1 MIRLFNTYFPTRT
14 IVLTLTEALL
24 VTAGFVLAVV
34 ISSGDASAA
43 QAYLFYENG
52 AGRIGLVV
60 LVFLVLMY
68 YFDLYNSAVLTN
80 RREVVTRLVGVLGT
94 TFVALAVLYY
104 TFPDAS
110 LGGSVLWSG
119 ILAVAIVVPIW
130 RTFFFALNSSARF
143 AERTLIYGDGPLAA
157 PLIDA
162 IALRPELGLRVAGYV
177 GEAPQAAGIPVVES
191 DDLTEFVRREGVR
204 RIIVTMGDRRGKL
217 SVGELLK
224 LKASGVLIQDGPEY
238 YETMTGKIPLESLR
252 LSWLLFSP
260 GFHVRPA
267 LRLYKRL
274 FSLMFGLIGVAL
286 SAPLMALA
294 AVAISLDSKGGVIFR
309 QERVGE
315 FGVPFTVY
323 KFRTM
328 YDPVH
333 DAPKVQTVQPN
344 HTGDDSQDH
353 IGTPAHD
360 GDPRITRVG
369 KWLRRT
375 RLDELPQLF
384 NIVKGDISF
393 VGPRPVPPHE
403 EEQCAAVIPFYKER
417 WLIKPG
423 ATGWAQI
430 NRGYN
435 ATIEDHKEKLAYD
448 LFYIKNVS
456 IGLDIYILVSTVK
469 ILLLGRGGR

>member
-14 IVLTLTEALL
+14 LLLTLTEAVL
-24 VTAGFVLAVV
+24 VSLGFVFAVLL
-34 ISSGDASAA
+34 SSSTAADAKI
-43 QAYLFYENG
+43 YLLYENG

-60 LVFLVLMY
+60 LVFVVLMY
-68 YFDLYNSAVLTN
+68 YFDLYNSAILTN

-104 TFPDAS
+104 TFPGAS
-110 LGGSVLWSG
+110 LGGTVLWAG
-119 ILAVAIVVPIW
+119 IIMVAIVVPVW
-130 RTFFFALNSSARF
+130 RSFFFVLNRSARF
-143 AERTLIYGDGPLAA
+143 AERALIYGDGPLAS
-157 PLIDA
+157 PLMDA
-162 IALRPELGLRVAGYV
+162 ISQRPELGLRVAGYV
-177 GEAPQAAGIPVVES
+177 GVEPQITGIPTVSGDEI
-191 DDLTEFVRREGVR
+191 TEFVKQNNVR

-217 SVGELLK
+217 DVSELLK
-224 LKASGVLIQDGPEY
+224 LKASGVQIQDGPEY
-238 YETMTGKIPLESLR
+238 YETVTGKIPLESLR

-267 LRLYKRL
+267 LRVYKRA
-274 FSLMFGLIGVAL
+274 FSLFFGSVGVAL
-286 SAPLMALA
+286 SSPLMAIA
-294 AVAISLDSKGGVIFR
+294 AAAIRLDSEGPIIFR
-309 QERVGE
+309 QQRVGE
-315 FGVPFTVY
+315 FGEPFMVY

-328 YDPVH
+328 YH
-333 DAPKVQTVQPN
+333 NQSEMPKATPN
-344 HTGDDSQDH
+344 FDSDH

-369 KWLRRT
+369 KWLRRS

-384 NIVKGDISF
+384 NIVRGDISF

-435 ATIEDHKEKLAYD
+435 ATIEDHKDKLAYD

-456 IGLDIYILVSTVK
+456 VGLDIYILFATLK

>member
-14 IVLTLTEALL
+14 LLLTLTEAIL
-24 VTAGFVLAVV
+24 VTSGFVLAVLL
-34 ISSGDASAA
+34 SSGTAVDAKI
-43 QAYLFYENG
+43 YLLYENG

-68 YFDLYNSAVLTN
+68 YFDLYNSSILTN

-110 LGGSVLWSG
+110 LGGSVLWAG
-119 ILAVAIVVPIW
+119 ILMVAIAVPVW
-130 RTFFFALNSSARF
+130 RSFFFVLNRSARF
-143 AERTLIYGDGPLAA
+143 AERTLVYGDGPLASS
-157 PLIDA
+157 LMDA
-162 IALRPELGLRVAGYV
+162 IAQRPELGLRISGYV
-177 GEAPQAAGIPVVES
+177 GSEPQIAGIPVVKGDE
-191 DDLTEFVRREGVR
+191 LTEFVKREDIR
-204 RIIVTMGDRRGKL
+204 RIIVTMGDRRGKMDV
-217 SVGELLK
+217 SELLK
-224 LKASGVLIQDGPEY
+224 LKASGVQIQDGPEY
-238 YETMTGKIPLESLR
+238 YESVTGKIPLESLR

-260 GFHVRPA
+260 GFHVRSA
-267 LRLYKRL
+267 LRLYKCI
-274 FSLMFGLIGVAL
+274 FSFTFGLIGVVL
-286 SAPLMALA
+286 SAPFMALA
-294 AVAISLDSKGGVIFR
+294 AIAIRLDSEGPAIFR
-309 QERVGE
+309 QKRVGE
-315 FGVPFTVY
+315 YGVPFTVY

-328 YDPVH
+328 YDG
-333 DAPKVQTVQPN
+333 DKVPTPRFN
-344 HTGDDSQDH
+344 KHTNSDQSH

-369 KWLRRT
+369 KWLRRS

-384 NIVKGDISF
+384 NILKGDISF

-403 EEQCAAVIPFYKER
+403 EEECAAVIPFYKER

-456 IGLDIYILVSTVK
+456 IGLDIYILFATLK

>member
-1 MIRLFNTYFPTRT
+1 MIRLFNAYFPTRT
-14 IVLTLTEALL
+14 LLLTLSEAIL
-24 VTAGFVLAVV
+24 VTSGFLLAVLLSTGTV
-34 ISSGDASAA
+34 IDAGI
-43 QAYLFYENG
+43 YLQYENG
-52 AGRIGLVV
+52 AGKIALVV

-68 YFDLYNSAVLTN
+68 YFDLYNSSILTN
-80 RREVVTRLVGVLGT
+80 RREVVTRLVGVLGC

-110 LGGSVLWSG
+110 LGGTVLWTG
-119 ILAVAIVVPIW
+119 IFLIALAVPLW
-130 RTFFFALNSSARF
+130 RSCFFMLNRSARF
-143 AERTLIYGDGPLAA
+143 AESTAIYGDGPLAA
-157 PLIDA
+157 PLMDA
-162 IALRPELGLRVAGYV
+162 IAQRPELGLRVAGYV
-177 GEAPQAAGIPVVES
+177 GSEPQIAGIPTV
-191 DDLTEFVRREGVR
+191 DPNDLTEFVKSQGVR
-204 RIIVTMGDRRGKL
+204 RIIITMGDRRGKL
-217 SVGELLK
+217 PVGELLK
-224 LKASGVLIQDGPEY
+224 LKAMGIQIQDGPEY
-238 YETMTGKIPLESLR
+238 YETITGKIPLESLR

-260 GFHVRPA
+260 GFHVRAP
-267 LRLYKRL
+267 LRFYKRV
-274 FSLMFGLIGVAL
+274 FSFVFGSIGVIL
-286 SAPLMALA
+286 SSPFMAISALA
-294 AVAISLDSKGGVIFR
+294 IRLDSEGPVIFR

-315 FGVPFTVY
+315 LGVPFTVY

-328 YDPVH
+328 YTSSKAQPAAAKDPN
-333 DAPKVQTVQPN
+333 DPAAN
-344 HTGDDSQDH
+344 H
-353 IGTPAHD
+353 IGTPAQYD
-360 GDPRITRVG
+360 DPRITRVG

-403 EEQCAAVIPFYKER
+403 EEECAAVIPFYKER

-435 ATIEDHKEKLAYD
+435 ATIEDHKDKLAYD

-456 IGLDIYILVSTVK
+456 VGLDIYILFATIK

>member
-1 MIRLFNTYFPTRT
+1 MIRLFNRYVPTRT
-14 IVLTLTEALL
+14 ILLTLTEALL
-24 VTAGFVLAVV
+24 VTAGFVVAV
-34 ISSGDASAA
+34 ILSSGNAQAA

-52 AGRIGLVV
+52 AGRIALVV
-60 LVFLVLMY
+60 MVFLVLMY
-68 YFDLYNSAVLTN
+68 YFDLYNSSILTN

-110 LGGSVLWSG
+110 LGGPVLWSG
-119 ILAVAIVVPIW
+119 IVAVAVAVPLW
-130 RTFFFALNSSARF
+130 RTCFFALNRSARF
-143 AERTLIYGDGPLAA
+143 AERTLIYGDGPLAT

-162 IALRPELGLRVAGYV
+162 IAQRAELGLRVAAYV
-177 GEAPQAAGIPVVES
+177 GSEPQIAGIPMIEDKELS
-191 DDLTEFVRREGVR
+191 DFVRREGIR
-204 RIIVTMGDRRGKL
+204 RIIVTMSDRRGKL

-238 YETMTGKIPLESLR
+238 YENVTGMIPLESLR

-267 LRLYKRL
+267 LRLYKRV
-274 FSLMFGLIGVAL
+274 FSLVFGCIGVVL
-286 SAPLMALA
+286 SSPFMLLSPI
-294 AVAISLDSKGGVIFR
+294 AIRLHSEGPIIFR
-309 QERVGE
+309 QKRVGE

-328 YDPVH
+328 YHREEDIRSHAKLPSK
-333 DAPKVQTVQPN
+333 D
-344 HTGDDSQDH
+344 GH
-353 IGTPAHD
+353 IGTPAQHD
-360 GDPRITRVG
+360 DPRITRVG

-435 ATIEDHKEKLAYD
+435 ATIEDHKDKLAYD

-456 IGLDIYILVSTVK
+456 IGLDIYILFATLK

>member
-1 MIRLFNTYFPTRT
+1 MIRLFNAYFPTRT
-14 IVLTLTEALL
+14 LLLTLSEAIL
-24 VTAGFVLAVV
+24 VTAGFLVAVLLSA
-34 ISSGDASAA
+34 GTALDARI
-43 QAYLFYENG
+43 YLLYENG

-68 YFDLYNSAVLTN
+68 YFDLYNSSILTN
-80 RREVVTRLVGVLGT
+80 RREVVTRLVGVLGC
-94 TFVALAVLYY
+94 TFVTLAVLYY

-110 LGGSVLWSG
+110 LGGTVLWTGVFVIAIAVPAWRSCFF
-119 ILAVAIVVPIW
+119 ILN
-130 RTFFFALNSSARF
+130 RSARF
-143 AERTLIYGDGPLAA
+143 AERTAIYGDGPLAT
-157 PLIDA
+157 PLMDEIMQ
-162 IALRPELGLRVAGYV
+162 RPELGLRIAGYV
-177 GEAPQAAGIPVVES
+177 GGEPQIAGIPTVDPDE
-191 DDLTEFVRREGVR
+191 LFEFVKREGIR

-217 SVGELLK
+217 PVGELLK
-224 LKASGVLIQDGPEY
+224 LKASGVLIQDAPEY
-238 YETMTGKIPLESLR
+238 YETVTGKIPLESLR
-252 LSWLLFSP
+252 LGWLLFSP
-260 GFHVRPA
+260 GFHVRTP
-267 LRLYKRL
+267 LRIYKRV
-274 FSLMFGLIGVAL
+274 FSVVFGSIGVIL
-286 SAPLMALA
+286 SSPLMALSA
-294 AVAISLDSKGGVIFR
+294 LAIRLDSPGPIIFR
-309 QERVGE
+309 QRRVGE

-328 YDPVH
+328 YERAEATPATAKDLND
-333 DAPKVQTVQPN
+333 DAAN
-344 HTGDDSQDH
+344 H
-353 IGTPAHD
+353 IGTPAQHD
-360 GDPRITRVG
+360 DPRITRVG

-384 NIVKGDISF
+384 NIVTGDISF

-403 EEQCAAVIPFYKER
+403 EEECAAVIPFYKER

-456 IGLDIYILVSTVK
+456 IGLDIYILFATLK

>member
-1 MIRLFNTYFPTRT
+1 MIRLFNRYFPTRT
-14 IVLTLTEALL
+14 ILLTLTEAVL
-24 VTAGFVLAVV
+24 VTAGFVLAVLL
-34 ISSGDASAA
+34 SSGNAESA

-68 YFDLYNSAVLTN
+68 YFDLYNSSVLTN
-80 RREVVTRLVGVLGT
+80 RREVITRLVGVLGT

-110 LGGSVLWSG
+110 LSGSVLWVG
-119 ILAVAIVVPIW
+119 ILAVAIAVPVW
-130 RTFFFALNSSARF
+130 RTFFFALNRSARF
-143 AERTLIYGDGPLAA
+143 AERTLIYGDGPLAS
-157 PLIDA
+157 PLMDA
-162 IALRPELGLRVAGYV
+162 ISQRAELGLRVAAYV
-177 GEAPQAAGIPVVES
+177 GTEPQIAGIPVVNKDE
-191 DDLTEFVRREGVR
+191 LTEFVRNEGIT
-204 RIIVTMGDRRGKL
+204 RIIVTMSDRRGKL
-217 SVGELLK
+217 DVSELLK
-224 LKASGVLIQDGPEY
+224 LKATGVLIQDGPEY
-238 YETMTGKIPLESLR
+238 YESVTGKIPLESLR

-267 LRLYKRL
+267 LRVYKRL
-274 FSLMFGLIGVAL
+274 FSLVFGLVGVVL
-286 SAPLMALA
+286 SAPFMLLS
-294 AVAISLDSKGGVIFR
+294 AIAIRLDSSGPVIFR
-309 QERVGE
+309 QQRVGE

-328 YDPVH
+328 YHLDEDIRAHV
-333 DAPKVQTVQPN
+333 KVPTKD
-344 HTGDDSQDH
+344 GH
-353 IGTPAHD
+353 IGTPAQHD
-360 GDPRITRVG
+360 DPRITRVG

-456 IGLDIYILVSTVK
+456 VGLDIYILFATLK